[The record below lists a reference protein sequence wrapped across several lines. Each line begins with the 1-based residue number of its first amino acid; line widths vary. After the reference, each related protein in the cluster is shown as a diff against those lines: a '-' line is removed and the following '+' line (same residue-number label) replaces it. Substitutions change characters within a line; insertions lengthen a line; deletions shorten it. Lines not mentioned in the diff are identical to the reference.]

1 MFRRK
6 AAGKTNREIGA
17 RFGLSKA
24 QFYDVA
30 AAAPLFV
37 VKPVFVRLLCTQLC
51 CRQQSVALSDR
62 NKTAR
67 SCVASAA
74 CIKAMIV
81 PGRLKC
87 FGTLGREENV
97 VIPWDKIEIIGCDT
111 ILVCIEPGYNRRKQ
125 RRLLEMF
132 KR

>member
-1 MFRRK
+1 MMANLLSELCEK
-6 AAGKTNREIGA
+6 EIVNMKDGA
-17 RFGLSKA
+17 ILGRIGDLEI
-24 QFYDVA
+24 D
-30 AAAPLFV
+30 
-37 VKPVFVRLLCTQLC
+37 
-51 CRQQSVALSDR
+51 
-62 NKTAR
+62 
-67 SCVASAA
+67 ASTA

-87 FGTLGREENV
+87 FGILGREENV

-111 ILVCIEPGYNRRKQ
+111 ILVCIEPGYNRRKR